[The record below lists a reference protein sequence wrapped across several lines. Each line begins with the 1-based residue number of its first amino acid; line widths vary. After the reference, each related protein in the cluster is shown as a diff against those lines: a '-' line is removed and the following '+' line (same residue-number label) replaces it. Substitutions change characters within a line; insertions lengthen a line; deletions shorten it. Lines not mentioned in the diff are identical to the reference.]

1 MMKMRAQSIL
11 AAGLLLAATAVADEP
26 ATGGEPTKAEA
37 GLFGRGVYVD
47 GDSRKYRED
56 YDDLQSGGGFD
67 FFIDNQRENG
77 VYATGGGSFLFAD
90 GGDAFDAAELSVG
103 VGRWGKYHVRGRL
116 SLLQSYFDDSREG
129 PLGAFPFTNDLG
141 RPLHTNRADIDV
153 EAKAFFGDGGFVSVR
168 YLHNELHGDRSLLK
182 GSTVEGL
189 SPFSFRAPSFEDVDR
204 QTDGVDLQ
212 AVVPIGPVDLAID
225 GAYQTQSNDTAT
237 NEINYAPSSLR
248 DKVQFSNDFVT
259 DIYGGGV
266 SVSSNEDPRIQGHA
280 GYRFAYVDSNADS
293 AQTGGPTGNEPRR
306 ESDDIAVNTWTH
318 IGHAGMVL
326 RPISGLA
333 IRASYAVRDIDRNA
347 SGTEQRISAV
357 GAATQSV
364 RNDSNRDSLTQSPRI
379 SAVYSGIP
387 RTRIRASYSFD
398 YIDRDLDWSSLTDQ
412 IGPAAVDRIQDSE
425 EDVYRHRARVGA
437 RVRVARRTT
446 GEVGYAMLRED
457 IDQTVNQLV
466 NEVVLGDRY
475 RHRDR
480 VFANLRT
487 RTTRSSSLLLGA
499 EWNRNKFR
507 RTDVGGDS
515 SSKVEGYKVSGQ
527 FNARPL
533 SGLSTNATISWVDR
547 DSDVGEDTSRALSIF
562 RDIEF
567 RDRHLAGAV
576 LASWAATT
584 DLTLRGRYSVAYV
597 QGSFDNISQRVHA
610 DASYRASD
618 LVTIAAGYSFLGF
631 DQRLFDSDDFDGHFA
646 WARCE
651 LTF

>member
-1 MMKMRAQSIL
+1 MMKLRAQSIL
-11 AAGLLLAATAVADEP
+11 AAGLLLAATAVAE
-26 ATGGEPTKAEA
+26 EPTPSTGSTTADA

-56 YDDLQSGGGFD
+56 YDSLQSGGGFD
-67 FFIDNQRENG
+67 FFIDNQRDDG

-90 GGDAFDAAELSVG
+90 GGDAFDGAEMSIG

-141 RPLHTNRADIDV
+141 RPLHTRRADIDV
-153 EAKAFFGDGGFVSVR
+153 EAKAFLGDGGFASVR
-168 YLHNELHGDRSLLK
+168 YVHKELHGDRSLLK

-189 SPFSFRAPSFEDVDR
+189 SPFSFRAPSFQDVDS
-204 QTDGVDLQ
+204 QTDGVDLE
-212 AVVPIGPVDLAID
+212 AVVPIGPVDLGIE
-225 GAYQTQSNDTAT
+225 GAYRTVSNDTT
-237 NEINYAPSSLR
+237 TQEINYGPSSLR
-248 DKVQFSNDFVT
+248 DKVRFNNDFVV
-259 DIYGGGV
+259 DVYRGGV
-266 SVSSNEDPRIQGHA
+266 SVSANEDPRIQGHA

-293 AQTGGPTGNEPRR
+293 TQTGGPTGNEPRR
-306 ESDDIAVNTWTH
+306 ESDDVAVNSWTH
-318 IGHAGMVL
+318 VGHAGVVV
-326 RPISGLA
+326 RPITGLA
-333 IRASYAVRDIDRNA
+333 IRTSYAVRDLDRNG
-347 SGTEQRISAV
+347 SGTELRLSAV
-357 GAATQSV
+357 GSQAQSL
-364 RNDSNRDSLTQSPRI
+364 RNDSHQDSLTHSPRV
-379 SAVYSGIP
+379 SATYSGIP

-398 YIDRDLDWSSLTDQ
+398 YIDRDLDWSSLTDRV
-412 IGPAAVDRIQDSE
+412 GPAAVDRIQDSD
-425 EDVYRHRARVGA
+425 EDVYRHRAKVGA
-437 RVRVARRTT
+437 RVRVARRTNA
-446 GEVGYAMLRED
+446 EVGYVMLRED
-457 IDQTVNQLV
+457 IDQTVNELV

-487 RTTRSSSLLLGA
+487 RTTRSSSFLLGA
-499 EWNRNKFR
+499 EWSRNKFR
-507 RTDVGGDS
+507 RTDIEGDS

-533 SGLSTNATISWVDR
+533 SGVSTNATISWIDR
-547 DSDVGEDTSRALSIF
+547 DSDVGEDPDRALSIF

-597 QGSFDNISQRVHA
+597 QGSLDNLSQRVHA
-610 DASYRASD
+610 DASYQASE
-618 LVTIAAGYSFLGF
+618 LLRLAAGYSYLGF
-631 DQRLFDSDDFDGHFA
+631 DQRLFDSDDFNGHYA